1 VRRTCKN
8 AQMEWDDLRY
18 VLALTRTPTLAGAG
32 ADLGV
37 AHTTVGRRLRAVEKA
52 LGVRLFDRT
61 PDGLQPTP
69 AGRDLA
75 DVAETV
81 ERDLL
86 AAEGRLMGRDGQ
98 LTGTL
103 RVSTMD
109 LFFCAF
115 HDAFVAFTETYPEVD
130 LQVDT
135 TLDRVE
141 LTRREADVAMRLTNH
156 PPEYLVGR
164 RVGRMQF
171 AVYGADVL
179 VERVG
184 DPGSVGLAAYPWL
197 GWTDGPEATWL
208 DTWLA
213 AHAPGARYK
222 LRIDDN
228 ARARQ
233 HAIIAG
239 TGVFFL
245 PCIEGDALP
254 GVQRISPIVEDHAH
268 DVWLLTLR
276 DLRTT
281 ARVRAFMDHM
291 TAAVRNA
298 ENRLDGAK
306 ADQTEGGKGD
316 QTKGDQTEGGKRI
329 GKKRPDRG

>member
-1 VRRTCKN
+1 MRRTCKN

-18 VLALTRTPTLAGAG
+18 VLALTRAPTLASAG

-37 AHTTVGRRLRAVEKA
+37 AHTTVGRRLRAAEKA

-61 PDGLQPTP
+61 PEGLVPTA

-75 DVAETV
+75 EVAETI

-86 AAEGRLMGRDGQ
+86 AAEGRLMGRDEQ

-109 LFFCAF
+109 MFFCAF
-115 HDAFVAFTETYPEVD
+115 HDAFVTFAKAYPEVD

-135 TLDRVE
+135 TLDRVS
-141 LTRREADVAMRLTNH
+141 LTRREADVVLRLTNA

-171 AVYGADVL
+171 AAYAADRL
-179 VERVG
+179 VEAVG
-184 DPGSVGLAAYPWL
+184 APEQVGLAAYPWL
-197 GWTDGPEATWL
+197 GWTDGPAATWL
-208 DTWLA
+208 DAWLA
-213 AHAPGARYK
+213 DNAPGAHYV

-233 HAIIAG
+233 HAIVAG

-245 PCIEGDALP
+245 ACIEGDALP
-254 GVQRISPIVEDHAH
+254 GVRRISPIIEEHAH

-276 DLRTT
+276 ELRTT

-291 TAAVRNA
+291 AEAFAAA
-298 ENRLDGAK
+298 KPRL
-306 ADQTEGGKGD
+306 EGS
-316 QTKGDQTEGGKRI
+316 T
-329 GKKRPDRG
+329 